1 MDLIAYA
8 LRPDLPGEYTGGVL
22 AIDGAD
28 FHTLDELNRGE
39 GTICIWSSDTRLSA
53 LLDAVPVFE
62 RLEEPPA
69 KPKAIITPFD
79 RLNLEQLRQAA
90 AIAGLQGYEDAGELR
105 LRSALEQLHIEQWNG
120 TEVEPL
126 DEPERVVDL
135 NAAATGTELPTG
147 TAGEDETTDDPAQS
161 GQED

>member
-8 LRPDLPGEYTGGVL
+8 LRPDLPGEFTGGVL

-28 FHTLDELNRGE
+28 FHTRDELNRGA

-53 LLDAVPVFE
+53 LLDALPVLE
-62 RLEEPPA
+62 RLDEPPA
-69 KPKAIITPFD
+69 EPKAIITPFE
-79 RLNLEQLRQAA
+79 RLTIEQLREAA
-90 AIAGLQGYEDAGELR
+90 AIAGLQGYEKASAKR

-120 TEVEPL
+120 LEVEPL

-147 TAGEDETTDDPAQS
+147 KAGEETTDDPAQS
-161 GQED
+161 GQEG